1 MTLNALSEFLEVNKE
16 NLTPDPFLTYD
27 MSTPMKEEGDLN
39 LNTTNSKSRTPLGDI
54 TPPSLV
60 DSSPYQF
67 DKMPN
72 HNDTSAPDSIPF
84 IADEDWFGPSAE
96 NYDKFIKKHQ
106 K

>member
-54 TPPSLV
+54 TPQGFKIYILQIILV
-60 DSSPYQF
+60 F
-67 DKMPN
+67 
-72 HNDTSAPDSIPF
+72 
-84 IADEDWFGPSAE
+84 
-96 NYDKFIKKHQ
+96 
-106 K
+106 